1 MQMVF
6 VREVVFLMR
15 HGHGHC
21 LGGHSLNKCVI
32 INQFQIRGTIE
43 HYYVG
48 CKIYSPS
55 ITIPTIAK
63 TINIAYFI
71 SAQWMWDNLSQFSQ
85 FDNSPR
91 VLISAG
97 LEATARV
104 EG

>member
-1 MQMVF
+1 
-6 VREVVFLMR
+6 MR
-15 HGHGHC
+15 HTAWVD
-21 LGGHSLNKCVI
+21 SLNKCVI

-91 VLISAG
+91 VLISPG